1 MKRIIAVALVLCL
14 CFGLCAC
21 SLSET
26 KTEELLVGEWIWK
39 EYPNNPIYMFLRFEE
54 NSDGGVGAVSYGTN
68 ILGNETLIG
77 GGNALYEVVEN
88 TLEVCAPKATFL
100 FKLQREGDV
109 IRIFDDEGHEY
120 VRSN

>member
-21 SLSET
+21 SLTET

-39 EYPNNPIYMFLRFEE
+39 EYPNNPIYMFLRFED
-54 NSDGGVGAVSYGTN
+54 SYVRYGTN
-68 ILGNETLIG
+68 LFGQDMDS
-77 GGNALYEVVEN
+77 
-88 TLEVCAPKATFL
+88 ATWNCSYAISGTSL
-100 FKLQREGDV
+100 NITTTDGTVFKFNIQKDGDK